1 MIYYLI
7 PESILC
13 LVFTLF
19 LYWKFAKKDIAPIV
33 KYVTIIVWYFTF
45 VTIILIP
52 NDIELIQVQPEG
64 GEKTWEMKWLKY
76 MYHLIYWT
84 IFVLSW
90 IVVPLLT
97 EYEASGAFSSEER
110 WKEAVLKNMLFI
122 LVSAAVGVVLLV
134 YLVLTG
140 QLSM

>member
-13 LVFTLF
+13 LIFTLY
-19 LYWKFAKKDIAPIV
+19 LYWKYAKKDVSSSV

-52 NDIELIQVQPEG
+52 NDIEVIKDNTD
-64 GEKTWEMKWLKY
+64 GEKTKNMIWLQY
-76 MYHLIYWT
+76 MYHFIYWT
-84 IFVLSW
+84 IFILSW
-90 IVVPLLT
+90 LVVPLLT
-97 EYEASGAFSSEER
+97 EYEASGAFTSEER

-122 LVSAAVGVVLLV
+122 LISAVVGILLLI
-134 YLVLTG
+134 YLVLAG
-140 QLSM
+140 QLSL